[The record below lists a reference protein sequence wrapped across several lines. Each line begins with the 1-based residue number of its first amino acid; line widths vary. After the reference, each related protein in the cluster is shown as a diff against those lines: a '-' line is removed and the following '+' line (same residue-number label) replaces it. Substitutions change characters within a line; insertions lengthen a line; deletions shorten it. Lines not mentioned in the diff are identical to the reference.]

1 MYEDPVIPVKLINMK
16 MIFDAETIDLR
27 LSIDSVSQNDMN
39 IVERSNGDKNII
51 QISTV
56 TDSLMWDLDSNSE
69 IICVSGYD

>member
-1 MYEDPVIPVKLINMK
+1 
-16 MIFDAETIDLR
+16 
-27 LSIDSVSQNDMN
+27 MN
-39 IVERSNGDKNII
+39 IVERRDGDKNII

>member
-1 MYEDPVIPVKLINMK
+1 ML
-16 MIFDAETIDLR
+16 FDAETIDLG
-27 LSIDSVSQNDMN
+27 LSIDSVSQSDMN
-39 IVERSNGDKNII
+39 IVERRDGDKNII